1 MVHIQPT
8 GERRLAS
15 SGAREIQERPAEDRT
30 VGPRTPDALPHWA
43 RPAFPDGLFQE
54 SRGVW
59 AVADQRWNLE
69 ELVRIN
75 ESAARRVG
83 GGAETR
89 GHFES
94 LLRQARDAIASELP
108 AAPLV
113 LDLRSGDGARSVLP
127 WLDLLPEARVI
138 ASDPA
143 SMSLATLVGRAA
155 LDGHEGRLIGVV
167 ADADG
172 LITAPASV
180 DVVSGVACLQEM
192 PDPDRLIE
200 LAAAALR
207 PGGHAIFLAPFDG
220 HGVLRVAYDRI
231 CSEADCR
238 PEDPLAPGLKA
249 ALNGLSSDIAARTL
263 PNTAD
268 PAFIQLQDKWLFS
281 RESIE
286 GAARRCGFSQ
296 ARFLPHNDH
305 ETLYRDAAL
314 VQLRSFLG
322 MDDLELPAWAVSILD
337 SFDSALRPPV
347 KRLLMLEAT
356 IVLTR

>member
-1 MVHIQPT
+1 MVEIQPT
-8 GERRLAS
+8 GERRLPS
-15 SGAREIQERPAEDRT
+15 DGAREPPGRPAEDRT
-30 VGPRTPDALPHWA
+30 IGPPPSDALPDWA
-43 RPAFPDGLFQE
+43 RAAFPGGLYQE
-54 SRGVW
+54 GSGVW
-59 AVADQRWNLE
+59 AVADERWNLE
-69 ELVRIN
+69 ELVRIS
-75 ESAARRVG
+75 EAATRRMG
-83 GGAETR
+83 GGADIR
-89 GHFES
+89 LHFET
-94 LLRQARDAIASELP
+94 LLRQARDVIASELP

-113 LDLRSGDGARSVLP
+113 LDLRSGDGVRSVLP

-138 ASDPA
+138 ACDPA
-143 SMSLATLVGRAA
+143 SMSLATLVGRANR
-155 LDGHEGRLIGVV
+155 DGYADRVIGVV
-167 ADADG
+167 ADADDPVA
-172 LITAPASV
+172 APGSV

-200 LAAAALR
+200 LAAGALR

-220 HGVLRVAYDRI
+220 HGILRVAYDRI
-231 CSEADCR
+231 RGEAACR
-238 PEDPLAPGLKA
+238 PDDPLAPGLLA
-249 ALNGLSSDIAARTL
+249 ALSALSSDIAARTL

-322 MDDLELPAWAVSILD
+322 VSDLELPSWVMSVLD
-337 SFDSALRPPV
+337 SFDSSLRPPV

>member
-1 MVHIQPT
+1 MVHTQPT
-8 GERRLAS
+8 GEHRRPPSGS
-15 SGAREIQERPAEDRT
+15 SDIQERPAEDRA
-30 VGPRTPDALPHWA
+30 VGPRTSDALPAWA
-43 RPAFPDGLFQE
+43 RTAFPGGLFQE
-54 SRGVW
+54 GIGVW
-59 AVADQRWNLE
+59 ALTDRGWDLD

-75 ESAARRVG
+75 EAAARRIG
-83 GGAETR
+83 GGPETR
-89 GHFES
+89 RHFET
-94 LLRQARDAIASELP
+94 LLRQARDAIAPELP
-108 AAPLV
+108 AAPLL

-127 WLDLLPEARVI
+127 WLDLLPAARVI

-143 SMSLATLVGRAA
+143 SMSLATLVGRAS
-155 LDGHEGRLIGVV
+155 LDGHGDRVIGVV
-167 ADADG
+167 GDADDI
-172 LITAPASV
+172 ITAPSSV
-180 DVVSGVACLQEM
+180 DIVSGVACLHEM
-192 PDPDRLIE
+192 SDPDRLIE
-200 LAAAALR
+200 LAATALR

-238 PEDPLAPGLKA
+238 PDDPLAPGLKA
-249 ALNGLSSDIAARTL
+249 ALSGLSSDIAARTL
-263 PNTAD
+263 PSTTD
-268 PAFIQLQDKWLFS
+268 PVFIQLQEKWLFS

-286 GAARRCGFSQ
+286 GAARRCGFSRT
-296 ARFLPHNDH
+296 RFLAHNDH

-322 MDDLELPAWAVSILD
+322 VDDLELPAWAVSILD

>member
-1 MVHIQPT
+1 V
-8 GERRLAS
+8 
-15 SGAREIQERPAEDRT
+15 
-30 VGPRTPDALPHWA
+30 
-43 RPAFPDGLFQE
+43 
-54 SRGVW
+54 
-59 AVADQRWNLE
+59 
-69 ELVRIN
+69 
-75 ESAARRVG
+75 
-83 GGAETR
+83 
-89 GHFES
+89 
-94 LLRQARDAIASELP
+94 
-108 AAPLV
+108 
-113 LDLRSGDGARSVLP
+113 RSVLP

-143 SMSLATLVGRAA
+143 SMSLATLVGRAK
-155 LDGHEGRLIGVV
+155 LDGHGDRVMGIV
-167 ADADG
+167 ADADD
-172 LITAPASV
+172 LITAPGSV
-180 DVVSGVACLQEM
+180 DIVSGVACLHQM
-192 PDPDRLIE
+192 ADPDRLIE
-200 LAAAALR
+200 LAAMALR

-220 HGVLRVAYDRI
+220 HGLLRVAFDRI

-238 PEDPLAPGLKA
+238 PDDPLPPGLKA
-249 ALNGLSSDIAARTL
+249 ALSGLSSDIAARTL

-296 ARFLPHNDH
+296 ARFLAHNDH

-314 VQLRSFLG
+314 VQLRSYLG
-322 MDDLELPAWAVSILD
+322 VDELALPPWAIAVLD